1 MRIFAIFLAG
11 CCCLP
16 GRAETGCF
24 HSVKEAALQA
34 GVRDGEGF
42 RLEGIRLDRVG
53 GGRWARVVS
62 CVHPERPGM
71 AVRVADERPGV
82 QVAGVAAGRLFG
94 VGRTLVEIGSVVQ
107 VVQVEANVRLEVAGV
122 AQESGAMGDAIRVR
136 VGAAGL
142 EHFVAAVVRG
152 EGLVEMEAGR

>member
-1 MRIFAIFLAG
+1 MRILVLFLAG

-24 HSVKEAALQA
+24 HSVKEAVSQA

-62 CVHPERPGM
+62 CLHPERPGM
-71 AVRVADERPGV
+71 AVRIAGDGAEV
-82 QVAGVAAGRLFG
+82 QVAGAAAGKLFG
-94 VGRTLVEIGSVVQ
+94 VGRTLVAIGSVVQ
-107 VVQVEANVRLEVAGV
+107 VVQVEANVRLELAGV
-122 AQESGAMGDAIRVR
+122 AQENGALGDAIRVR

-152 EGLVEMEAGR
+152 EGLVELEAVR